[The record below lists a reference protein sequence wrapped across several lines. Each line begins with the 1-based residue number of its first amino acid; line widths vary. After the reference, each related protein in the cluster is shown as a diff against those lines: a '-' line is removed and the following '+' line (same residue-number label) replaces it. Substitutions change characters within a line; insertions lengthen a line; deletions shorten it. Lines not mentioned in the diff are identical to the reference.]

1 MSAADFKTMSREMSG
16 REGARNS
23 LILFM
28 VITLLVVL
36 GVWAYF
42 TELDNVTRGEGK
54 IVSEMQNQIV
64 QAAEKGVLM
73 RRYVAEG
80 DLVEE
85 NQILFE
91 IDPIDASTELNQMI
105 QRFTS
110 LQIKELRL
118 RAEISDASLSIP
130 NEMRSLSPVV
140 ASSEESLFQAR
151 RSELAGAMAI
161 LDQKLLQRE
170 QELAEAEVSIR
181 TASNTSELLSQEIAL
196 LEPLVAQNAVPET
209 RLLEMRRQL
218 EQASGSR
225 QRGDTTALRAQAGI
239 AEVRR
244 EMTNR
249 QEEYTL
255 ESMGQLSDVVSEISE
270 LNKVIPSLEDRVGRT
285 VVRAPVAGIV
295 NRVNFRT
302 AGGYVQQGDVMLEL
316 VPTGDNLVIET
327 RIQPRDISKIR
338 PEDDVRI
345 RLSAY
350 DSTRYG
356 TVDGRVIR
364 ISPDATTDPD
374 SQTTESFY
382 LIDVAIEGALLD
394 EAGDQV
400 EYLPGMTATVDVL
413 SGKRSILEYIW
424 QPVAR
429 IQELALRD

>member
-28 VITLLVVL
+28 VIALLVVL
-36 GVWAYF
+36 GVWAYY

-54 IVSEMQNQIV
+54 IISEMQNQIV

-73 RRYVAEG
+73 RRYVSEG

-85 NQILFE
+85 NEMLFE
-91 IDPIDASTELNQMI
+91 IDPIDASTELNQI
-105 QRFTS
+105 VQRFTS

-118 RAEISDASLSIP
+118 RAEINDTPLSIP
-130 NEMRSLSPVV
+130 NEMRSMSPVV
-140 ASSEESLFQAR
+140 AASEESLFQAR
-151 RSELAGAMAI
+151 RSELSGAMAI
-161 LDQKLLQRE
+161 LDQRLVQRE
-170 QELAEAEVSIR
+170 QELAEAEVSIS
-181 TASNTSELLSQEIAL
+181 TASNTSDLLSQEIAL

-209 RLLEMRRQL
+209 RLLEMQRQL
-218 EQASGSR
+218 EQASGSQ
-225 QRGDTTALRAQAGI
+225 QRGNTTALRAEAGM

-249 QEEYTL
+249 QEEYAL
-255 ESMGQLSDVVSEISE
+255 ESMGQLSDVVSEMSE
-270 LNKVIPSLEDRVGRT
+270 LNKLIPSLEDRVGRT

-316 VPTGDNLVIET
+316 VPTGDNLMIEA
-327 RIQPRDISKIR
+327 RIQPKDISRIM
-338 PEDDVRI
+338 PEDAVRI

-364 ISPDATTDPD
+364 ISPDATTDPE
-374 SQTTESFY
+374 SQTAESFY

-394 EAGDQV
+394 EAGNQV

-424 QPVAR
+424 QPIAR
-429 IQELALRD
+429 VQELALRD